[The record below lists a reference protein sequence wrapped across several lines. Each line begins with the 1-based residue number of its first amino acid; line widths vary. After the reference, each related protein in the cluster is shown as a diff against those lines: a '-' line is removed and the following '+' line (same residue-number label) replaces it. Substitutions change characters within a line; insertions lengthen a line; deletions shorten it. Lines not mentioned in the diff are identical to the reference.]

1 MKALGSWIFIKRLPV
16 EKKHLGMEISEKA
29 LTKNYAGEITAS
41 GCYKNV
47 TVGDRVLIPHYGVID
62 YEVDGEEFAVVRQGK
77 LFAKITDDEY
87 SPINGFVKVRKCV
100 NDHIRDESGAI
111 ALHMTENHIENTTWV
126 EVIDVAED
134 CKNMRKEYIGMFC
147 VAPES
152 SENLQRILYSKDYM
166 LHEDEIQ
173 FLTTGE

>member
-1 MKALGSWIFIKRLPV
+1 MKSIKANSDWVFIKRNPIEDHGFSV
-16 EKKHLGMEISEKA
+16 EISGKA
-29 LTKNYAGEITAS
+29 LTKNYVGEITAS
-41 GCYKNV
+41 GCYKTV
-47 TVGDRVLIPHYGVID
+47 TIGDRVLIPHYGVID

-147 VAPES
+147 VAPE
-152 SENLQRILYSKDYM
+152 
-166 LHEDEIQ
+166 
-173 FLTTGE
+173 